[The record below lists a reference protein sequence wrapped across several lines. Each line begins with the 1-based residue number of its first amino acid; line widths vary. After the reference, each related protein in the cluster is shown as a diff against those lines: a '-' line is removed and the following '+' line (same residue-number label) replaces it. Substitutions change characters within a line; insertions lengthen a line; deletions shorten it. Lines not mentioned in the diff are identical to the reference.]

1 MTRSHVGS
9 MVQTVYQ
16 VFVQQDGG
24 YGVVLSQL
32 GATIRTATGFA
43 AAADAHA
50 WIEQDARL
58 ENADNPFRERDP
70 ANPQAH

>member
-1 MTRSHVGS
+1 

-32 GATIRTATGFA
+32 CKTIRTATGFA
-43 AAADAHA
+43 DSADAHA
-50 WIEQDARL
+50 WIEQDTRL

-70 ANPQAH
+70 ATPQAH

>member
-1 MTRSHVGS
+1 
-9 MVQTVYQ
+9 MVRTIYQ

-43 AAADAHA
+43 AESDARA
-50 WIEQDARL
+50 WIEQDTRL

-70 ANPQAH
+70 ASPQAH

>member
-1 MTRSHVGS
+1 
-9 MVQTVYQ
+9 MVRTVYQ
-16 VFVQQDGG
+16 VFVQPDGV

-32 GATIRTATGFA
+32 GATVRTATGFA
-43 AAADAHA
+43 SAADARA
-50 WIEQDARL
+50 WIEQDTRL